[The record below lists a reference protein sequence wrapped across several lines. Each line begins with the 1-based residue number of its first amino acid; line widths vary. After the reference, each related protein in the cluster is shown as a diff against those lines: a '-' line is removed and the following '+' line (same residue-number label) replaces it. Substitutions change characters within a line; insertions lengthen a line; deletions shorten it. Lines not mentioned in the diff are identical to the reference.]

1 MEYALIAL
9 AALIVYQQVF
19 WSRQVQKL
27 VDKLMSRNY
36 AEYVQATK
44 PILPKVKVD
53 DDSAIEESHILD
65 ELNGM
70 VSR

>member
-53 DDSAIEESHILD
+53 DDSAIEESHFLD